1 MKRFLF
7 LFMFFS
13 CYGIAHA
20 SVVYKIEKY
29 IPLDETT
36 VLNPFDDFKTI
47 VGRYTGHQPDMWD
60 CIDKDN
66 AFDITKT
73 TTKSG
78 TYSCST
84 CNVKD
89 RSYHIYSYSLNP
101 KISGTHHVFISFV
114 TWEHKNNAQYITA
127 VNMEY
132 ILYVGSG
139 DYTDESTGFV
149 YHFSENI
156 TASLID
162 GKSATGNTVIPETI
176 AIGSRNFRVTSIA
189 DNAIS
194 YCTGLAS
201 ISIPNSV
208 TSIGGAA
215 FRGCTSLT
223 SVNIPNSVIN
233 IGPCAFE
240 NCTGLTSINIPNS
253 VTEIGDGAFIGCT
266 GLTSITIP
274 NSVTSIGYSAFS
286 DCSGLKSVSFHCKEI
301 KSWFSE
307 NANIKEVI
315 IGEEVVTIGHY
326 AFGNCTGLTS
336 VVISNG
342 VTNIGDDA
350 FSSCTGLKS
359 TTLPNSVTSIGSN
372 AFWNCTNLT
381 SINIPNSVKTIGN
394 YAFERCNSLESVSFH
409 CAEIGSWF
417 NGNTNIKEVIIG
429 NEVTSIGEYAFS
441 GCTGI
446 MSLTIPNSVTNIG
459 QDAFNNC
466 SGLES
471 VTFHCAEIE
480 GWIYG
485 NDNIK
490 EVVIG
495 DEVTSIAED
504 AFSGFTGIK
513 SIIIPNSI
521 TTIGKYAFNRCTGL
535 ETIILHCKEIGSWW
549 FGSNDNIKEV
559 IVGDEVNIIGDCAFY
574 GFDGLTSM
582 AIPNSVNSIGRAAFA
597 ECTNLTSIKIP
608 NSVINIGDEAFE
620 QCTSLSSVTM
630 DNGIVSIGGSAFTGC
645 TSLTSINIPN
655 SVTSLGRTAFSSCT
669 SLASITLSNKIVS
682 IEERTFINCKS
693 LTSVNIPSSVTS
705 IGERAFMSCE
715 SLISIMLPDCI
726 TSIDYMAF
734 SGCSN
739 LADVT
744 VRVTD
749 FSSFCNNSVVGLLNR
764 NIRLVNQED
773 EEITEYIIPDDVT
786 SIGDKAFYNCTG
798 LTTVNIGKN
807 VTSIG
812 EKSFAYCLNL
822 NSVTIPNSLTSI
834 GEYAFLK
841 CIGLTSIDL
850 PNCLISIGDNAF
862 RNCLNLTSV
871 TIPNSV
877 KSIGARAFLGT
888 LELESVIS
896 CIEEPFEIAEDVF
909 DANSY
914 ESAILYVPTNCTNL
928 YRNVNS
934 WSQFTNIE
942 ELEPKTIDSGDFTD
956 PETSI
961 VYHCDGETL
970 TAYVKDGTQASGDA
984 VIRDMVTFKLNEYVV
999 NRIDDN
1005 AFKGCIGIT
1014 SVTIPSS
1021 VETIGESAFDECTNL
1036 TTVFVEKNTPIAITS
1051 NVFANRTNMTLY
1063 VPTGYIEAYKQ
1074 ADYWKEFMAIY
1085 DFLLYEAQTLVADTE
1100 AVAIGKLQ
1108 DAIDAYKEKSD
1119 TDALQSAI
1127 EVFKDENADVE
1138 KDETAKV
1145 SIEPARW
1152 EGATGWCATQYAPA
1166 ITTYDGRIAQMVE
1179 NYNGNS
1185 GSVTGKIFYQTITG
1199 LTNGMYKIGFY
1210 ANAFTTADRDKQVET
1225 GMADGAQDVAYVYAN
1240 DTKQFVVA
1248 HRATSTI
1255 ENGLY
1260 NFDVEV
1266 TDGNI
1271 EIGLA
1276 KEKEGTNWH
1285 TLQIYRLTWFA
1296 SAKEVYAADKVV
1308 MQEAIDEAKG
1318 LKNEYRTEGIDAIND
1333 AIASAEAALV
1343 NNRLN
1348 IPEFEA
1354 EIDKL
1359 RTAMEN
1365 FRKINSYIYEGLA
1378 YVKDIETGL
1387 YMAAGS
1393 TYSTRGMVNK
1403 HGIDLTFT
1411 ANGDDGTVLIDSRV
1425 EYQGVSNLGINLYM
1439 DSNPYGWVLERETDG
1454 YHIRTAE
1461 GQYISVDNDNNLVL
1475 SSLPRLWM
1483 IVSKE
1488 DYLAE
1493 KMNMMAEATEENPI
1507 DATWLINAPNFNR
1520 NDARNN
1526 LWTVSDDCTSI
1537 HYKLGDGI
1545 LDNYCATISYST
1557 FTVSQT
1563 IENAPAGIY
1572 RMTAQGFYAQAGD
1585 ITEEAP
1591 EFFIGDSSAK
1601 VPQQTGGEEDPF
1613 DASEAFSNGLY
1624 FIEPIEYKHYGD
1636 KDLLLGIKGTAENQ
1650 WTTFDNFQLTYYGP
1664 FDVPTKIEEDKVTKQ
1679 NDPIYNLNGQKV
1691 NRNYKG
1697 LIIKDRKKVF
1707 TK

>member
-1 MKRFLF
+1 MKRFKLW
-7 LFMFFS
+7 LT
-13 CYGIAHA
+13 
-20 SVVYKIEKY
+20 
-29 IPLDETT
+29 LT
-36 VLNPFDDFKTI
+36 VLMTSLGVRVDAHDIAVENDDGVTI
-47 VGRYTGHQPDMWD
+47 YYVWTNDGTELAVSYRGDKSNTYKDEYTGEVVIP
-60 CIDKDN
+60 
-66 AFDITKT
+66 
-73 TTKSG
+73 S
-78 TYSCST
+78 
-84 CNVKD
+84 
-89 RSYHIYSYSLNP
+89 
-101 KISGTHHVFISFV
+101 
-114 TWEHKNNAQYITA
+114 
-127 VNMEY
+127 
-132 ILYVGSG
+132 
-139 DYTDESTGFV
+139 
-149 YHFSENI
+149 
-156 TASLID
+156 
-162 GKSATGNTVIPETI
+162 TVIYNNERY
-176 AIGSRNFRVTSIA
+176 SVTSIGTDA
-189 DNAIS
+189 FYD
-194 YCTGLAS
+194 CEGLTS
-201 ISIPNSV
+201 VTIPNSV
-208 TSIGGAA
+208 TDIGSSA
-215 FRGCTSLT
+215 FNYCTGLT
-223 SVNIPNSVIN
+223 YVNIPNNVTS
-233 IGPCAFE
+233 IGGSAFSG
-240 NCTGLTSINIPNS
+240 CTGLTSINIPNS
-253 VTEIGDGAFIGCT
+253 VTSIGGLAFRGCTSLTSINIPNSVTTIGNSAFDGCTNMSTVEYHCQEIGSWFSDNSSITEVIIGDEVINIGDYAFSGWKGLTSISLPNSVISISRNAFYNCT

-274 NSVTSIGYSAFS
+274 NSVTSIGYAAFSGCTNITTVEYHCQEIGNWFYDSKSTITTIIIGDEVTTINGSAFK
-286 DCSGLKSVSFHCKEI
+286 GFI
-301 KSWFSE
+301 
-307 NANIKEVI
+307 N
-315 IGEEVVTIGHY
+315 
-326 AFGNCTGLTS
+326 LTS
-336 VVISNG
+336 I
-342 VTNIGDDA
+342 TI
-350 FSSCTGLKS
+350 
-359 TTLPNSVTSIGSN
+359 PNSVTSIANS
-372 AFWNCTNLT
+372 AFDGCTNIAKVEYHCQKIDGWFYSSKY
-381 SINIPNSVKTIGN
+381 SI
-394 YAFERCNSLESVSFH
+394 
-409 CAEIGSWF
+409 
-417 NGNTNIKEVIIG
+417 TNVI
-429 NEVTSIGEYAFS
+429 
-441 GCTGI
+441 
-446 MSLTIPNSVTNIG
+446 
-459 QDAFNNC
+459 
-466 SGLES
+466 
-471 VTFHCAEIE
+471 
-480 GWIYG
+480 
-485 NDNIK
+485 
-490 EVVIG
+490 IG
-495 DEVTSIAED
+495 DEVTNIGTS
-504 AFSGFTGIK
+504 AFFGFA
-513 SIIIPNSI
+513 N
-521 TTIGKYAFNRCTGL
+521 L
-535 ETIILHCKEIGSWW
+535 E
-549 FGSNDNIKEV
+549 
-559 IVGDEVNIIGDCAFY
+559 
-574 GFDGLTSM
+574 
-582 AIPNSVNSIGRAAFA
+582 
-597 ECTNLTSIKIP
+597 SIKIP
-608 NSVINIGDEAFE
+608 NSVISIGESAFCG
-620 QCTSLSSVTM
+620 CTGLSSITIP
-630 DNGIVSIGGSAFTGC
+630 DNVITLGNSSFQGC
-645 TSLTSINIPN
+645 TGLTSITIPNSVTSVGSYAFKDCINLTAVNISYNVTSIGSSAFQNCFSLTDINIPNSITSIGSSAFQDCINLTAVNIPN
-655 SVTSLGRTAFSSCT
+655 SVTTIGSSAFGGCSALKSVTLGKG
-669 SLASITLSNKIVS
+669 IKS
-682 IEERTFINCKS
+682 IES
-693 LTSVNIPSSVTS
+693 
-705 IGERAFMSCE
+705 
-715 SLISIMLPDCI
+715 D
-726 TSIDYMAF
+726 AF
-734 SGCSN
+734 SGCNELASVEFHCKEIGTWFSKMSSIKNVIIGEEVTSFANGAFNNCTGLEKVTINN
-739 LADVT
+739 LDSWC
-744 VRVTD
+744 RI
-749 FSSFCNNSVVGLLNR
+749 SRNNAAPNSYAGHLYLN
-764 NIRLVNQED
+764 D
-773 EEITEYIIPDDVT
+773 EEITNLVIPETVT
-786 SIGDKAFYNCTG
+786 SIGDYAFANFQSITNATLNDNLTSIGNEAFNSCSNLAAITIPDNVESIGDLAFYGCTSLTRMTIPDKVSTIGIGAFAACSNMTRVTIGSGVNYIGTQAFFDCRNLSRVSISDLSAWCKIKFDVPLGIGDLPEDYLPTNPLYYAHNLVLNNKNLRELVIPSDVTSINDYAFLNCSG
-798 LTTVNIGKN
+798 LTSIVIPDN

-812 EKSFAYCLNL
+812 EGSFSGC
-822 NSVTIPNSLTSI
+822 S
-834 GEYAFLK
+834 GLK
-841 CIGLTSIDL
+841 
-850 PNCLISIGDNAF
+850 
-862 RNCLNLTSV
+862 SV

-877 KSIGARAFLGT
+877 NEIGAKAFNQCTG
-888 LELESVIS
+888 LESLFIGSHVTAIGENAFNGCSGLVSIS
-896 CIEEPFEIAEDVF
+896 SYIKQPFAIATSVF
-909 DANSY
+909 SDNIYTSVP
-914 ESAILYVPTNCTNL
+914 LYVPRGCVEA
-928 YRNVNS
+928 YQDADG
-934 WSQFTNIE
+934 WFQFDTIE
-942 ELEPKTIDSGDFTD
+942 EMEYKSGDYTD

-1036 TTVFVEKNTPIAITS
+1036 TTVLVEKNTPIAITN

-1145 SIEPARW
+1145 GIEPARW

-1166 ITTYDGRIAQMVE
+1166 ITTYDGRFAQMVE
-1179 NYNGNS
+1179 NFNYIS
-1185 GSVTGKIFYQTITG
+1185 GSVIGKIFYQTITG

-1210 ANAFTTADRDKQVET
+1210 ANAFTTADRDKHVET
-1225 GMADGAQDVAYVYAN
+1225 GMVDGALDVAYVYAN

-1248 HRATSTI
+1248 HRATSTT

-1308 MQEAIDEAKG
+1308 MQEVINEAKG

-1454 YHIRTAE
+1454 YHIRTDE
-1461 GQYISVDNDNNLVL
+1461 GKYISVDNDNNLVL

-1493 KMNMMAEATEENPI
+1493 KMNMMAEATEENPV

-1520 NDARNN
+1520 NDTRNN

-1545 LDNYCATISYST
+1545 LDNNCATISYST

-1591 EFFIGDSSAK
+1591 EFFICDSSAK